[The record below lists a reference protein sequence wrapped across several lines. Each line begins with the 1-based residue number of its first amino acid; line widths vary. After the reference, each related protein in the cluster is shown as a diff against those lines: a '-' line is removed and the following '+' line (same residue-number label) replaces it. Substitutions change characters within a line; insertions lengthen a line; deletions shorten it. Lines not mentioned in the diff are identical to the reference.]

1 MLITLRP
8 ELRRIK
14 SNGRSTFG
22 IHTKE
27 RTSENAEDC
36 LQIMKRYLSLT
47 ALNEYQVEGVDI
59 VPWPDQNAQD
69 SLVVRY
75 ADN

>member
-14 SNGRSTFG
+14 SNGRSTSG
-22 IHTKE
+22 IHAAD
-27 RTSENAEDC
+27 RTAENVEGC
-36 LQIMKRYLSLT
+36 LEVLKRYLCQT

-59 VPWPDQNAQD
+59 VPWPDQIPQD
-69 SLVVRY
+69 NLVVRY
-75 ADN
+75 TDS